1 MNGYE
6 LDIQQD
12 EGGYTMNDSMRWT
25 MWGIVKGL
33 ISTTKLYGFQES
45 ARIIAEQ
52 LEGETPLEKLAQF
65 ELGEKNRIITE
76 EGDKV
81 LVVLKQCPF
90 AQVYREMP
98 EWGGE
103 EELLERFNA
112 HPGGGGA
119 LHSFCLLHCYIRENL
134 GGLHNLACRSAD
146 GKVIAIAREVI
157 KSIGLSEEL
166 VEKLIEGNACV
177 YAVQK
182 L

>member
-1 MNGYE
+1 
-6 LDIQQD
+6 
-12 EGGYTMNDSMRWT
+12 MNDSMRWT

-45 ARIIAEQ
+45 AKIIAEQ
-52 LEGETPLEKLAQF
+52 LEGRTPLQKLAHF
-65 ELGEKNRIITE
+65 ELGEKNRMVIQ

-103 EELLERFNA
+103 EELLERFNV
-112 HPGGGGA
+112 HPGGGSA
-119 LHSFCLLHCYIRENL
+119 LHSFCILHCYIREDL

-146 GKVIAIAREVI
+146 GKVTAIAGEVI
-157 KSIGLSEEL
+157 KGLGLSEKRIE
-166 VEKLIEGNACV
+166 ELIEDNACV
-177 YAVQK
+177 YAVQN
-182 L
+182 LE